1 MLSARA
7 PALMTPLAS
16 VVRTAAAARVFTII
30 STDPA
35 QLVNMCQKSLSLEH
49 KAPSTSFRTA
59 ITAVRRAS
67 SRVIKQRASERLAQP
82 NAARLEIH
90 TRRRNRRRSDGAV
103 EVVRSIV
110 ALVICAFLTQSL
122 HSSVGKVS
130 QRHFVS
136 RAQRWSV
143 RGTRAQT
150 ELPVESASG
159 ENQVGTH
166 VPRPSVWK
174 CARAEPCTF

>member
-1 MLSARA
+1 
-7 PALMTPLAS
+7 
-16 VVRTAAAARVFTII
+16 
-30 STDPA
+30 
-35 QLVNMCQKSLSLEH
+35 MCQKSLSLEH

-90 TRRRNRRRSDGAV
+90 TRRRNRKGSDGAV

-110 ALVICAFLTQSL
+110 ALAIRAFLTQSL
-122 HSSVGKVS
+122 HSSVGKVLS

-159 ENQVGTH
+159 ENQIGTH